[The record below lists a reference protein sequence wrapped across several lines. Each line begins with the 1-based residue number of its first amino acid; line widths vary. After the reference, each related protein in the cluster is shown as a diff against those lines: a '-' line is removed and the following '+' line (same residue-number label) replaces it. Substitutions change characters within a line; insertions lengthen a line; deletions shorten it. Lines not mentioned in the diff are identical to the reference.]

1 VVRLVQ
7 MDPVEEQMDIVVV
20 RECAVLN
27 SDIVE
32 QVHNSVALDARLPSV
47 RRAVR
52 RERETAWSFIQ
63 YLL

>member
-1 VVRLVQ
+1 
-7 MDPVEEQMDIVVV
+7 MDPVEERMDIFVVQ
-20 RECAVLN
+20 ECAVLH

-32 QVHNSVALDARLPSV
+32 QAHNSVALDARQLTV